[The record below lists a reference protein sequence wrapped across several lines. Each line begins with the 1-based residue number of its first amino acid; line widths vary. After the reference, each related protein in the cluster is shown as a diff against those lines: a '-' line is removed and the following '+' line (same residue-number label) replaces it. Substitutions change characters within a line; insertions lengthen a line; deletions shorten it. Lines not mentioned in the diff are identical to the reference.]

1 MTPQEFFE
9 QLTKLN
15 IEFSGQQLTAVQ
27 AVQGPGTAFSCTR
40 KRKNNGACIA
50 TGLYDTLLR
59 DTAGKDIDTD
69 LYSCGNKGYGK
80 ALCVVFWRGRS

>member
-27 AVQGPGTAFSCTR
+27 AVQGPV
-40 KRKNNGACIA
+40 
-50 TGLYDTLLR
+50 LL
-59 DTAGKDIDTD
+59 
-69 LYSCGNKGYGK
+69 
-80 ALCVVFWRGRS
+80 